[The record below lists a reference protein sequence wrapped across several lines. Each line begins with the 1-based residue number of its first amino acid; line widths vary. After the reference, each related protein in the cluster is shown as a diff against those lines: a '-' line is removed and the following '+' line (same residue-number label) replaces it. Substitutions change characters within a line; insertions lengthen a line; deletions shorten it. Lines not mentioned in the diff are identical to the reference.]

1 MNEKPQELKNY
12 QVSTSCSL
20 FRFIL
25 FLNDLT
31 DEDNDKRNLERK
43 FFSPGLI
50 RRLLILQ
57 FWFAEI
63 IWNSCVSQE
72 WSSLYFLF
80 PNSDSSISTLNPG
93 PPIFIYWWHVTVTLL
108 TSHDTLSSVII
119 TDHFLV
125 FSDQSNWCLLL
136 LVNIWKNAQGL
147 KIKY

>member
-72 WSSLYFLF
+72 WSSLCISYSQIVIHQFQLWILDHQFLF
-80 PNSDSSISTLNPG
+80 IGDMSLSH
-93 PPIFIYWWHVTVTLL
+93 YWHHMT
-108 TSHDTLSSVII
+108 HCHLSSSLTTSLYSLISP
-119 TDHFLV
+119 TDV
-125 FSDQSNWCLLL
+125 CCCW
-136 LVNIWKNAQGL
+136 
-147 KIKY
+147 